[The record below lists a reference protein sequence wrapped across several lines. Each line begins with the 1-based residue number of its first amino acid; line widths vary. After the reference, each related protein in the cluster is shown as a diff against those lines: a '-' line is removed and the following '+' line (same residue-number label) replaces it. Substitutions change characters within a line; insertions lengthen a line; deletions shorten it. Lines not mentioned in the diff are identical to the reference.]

1 MKGILACLLCLFI
14 GLNFLG
20 CGEVEEDTEP
30 MPSVELPDRYYDTS
44 GLLYEITDEQVKE
57 LLNLDFPG
65 DWYNEEDPELKAK
78 YYHAMLI
85 QQFGDIPA
93 VHVDAIFY
101 RLSLLADGKPTEISI
116 EDLILRAKAQYLL
129 WPNEANRKV
138 LEDTQKQKIWRET
151 DDPEL
156 YAKLYTET
164 LIRQHGDIPEV
175 HIVVEGEKK
184 QKFGGGWRIATDADK
199 NEYVEYLRA
208 KYILQPTEYFL
219 CIYNVFKE
227 VVDNGTDFGVAI
239 KREKEICVEEG
250 GLEELLNLVLENAGE
265 NPE

>member
-116 EDLILRAKAQYLL
+116 EDLILQAKAQYLL

-184 QKFGGGWRIATDADK
+184 RKFGGGWRIATDADK

-208 KYILQPTEYFL
+208 KYVLQPTEYFL
-219 CIYNVFKE
+219 CRYNVFKE

-250 GLEELLNLVLENAGE
+250 GLEELLNLVLEN
-265 NPE
+265 PE

>member
-1 MKGILACLLCLFI
+1 MRGILACLLCLFI

-20 CGEVEEDTEP
+20 CGEGEEDTEP
-30 MPSVELPDRYYDTS
+30 ILSVELPDRYYDTS
-44 GLLYEITDEQVKE
+44 GVFYEITDEQVKE
-57 LLNLDFPG
+57 LLNLDFPV
-65 DWYNEEDPELKAK
+65 DWHKEKDPELRAK

-93 VHVDAIFY
+93 VHIEAIFY

-116 EDLILRAKAQYLL
+116 DDLILWAKANYLL
-129 WPNEANRKV
+129 WPNESNRKV

-175 HIVVEGEKK
+175 HIVVEGERKK
-184 QKFGGGWRIATDADK
+184 KFGGWRIATDADK
-199 NEYVEYLRA
+199 EAYVEYLRA
-208 KYILQPTEYFL
+208 KYVLQPTEYFL

-227 VVDNGTDFGVAI
+227 VVDNGEPFGIAI
-239 KREKEICVEEG
+239 KRKKEICIEG
-250 GLEELLNLVLENAGE
+250 GFEELIDSVLENVE
-265 NPE
+265 VNPE

>member
-1 MKGILACLLCLFI
+1 MRGILKCFLCLFV
-14 GLNFLG
+14 GLSFLS

-30 MPSVELPDRYYDTS
+30 TLSVELPDRYYDTS
-44 GLLYEITDEQVKE
+44 GLLYEITDEQVEE

-93 VHVDAIFY
+93 VHIEAIFY
-101 RLSLLADGKPTEISI
+101 RLSLLSDGKPIEVSI

-129 WPNEANRKV
+129 WPNESNRKV

-184 QKFGGGWRIATDADK
+184 KKFGGWRIATDADK

-208 KYILQPTEYFL
+208 KYVLQPTEYFL

-227 VVDNGTDFGVAI
+227 ARDNGTPWGVAI
-239 KREKEICVEEG
+239 SQKKETCVEG
-250 GLEELLNLVLENAGE
+250 GLEELLNSALEDAGV

>member
-1 MKGILACLLCLFI
+1 MRGILKCFLCLFV
-14 GLNFLG
+14 GLSFLS

-30 MPSVELPDRYYDTS
+30 TLSGELPDRYYDTS
-44 GLLYEITDEQVKE
+44 GLLYEITNEQVEE

-65 DWYNEEDPELKAK
+65 DWYKEKDPELKAK

-93 VHVDAIFY
+93 VHIEAIFY
-101 RLSLLADGKPTEISI
+101 RLSLLSDGKPIEISI
-116 EDLILRAKAQYLL
+116 EDLILHAKARYLL
-129 WPNEANRKV
+129 WPNESNRKV
-138 LEDTQKQKIWRET
+138 LEDTKKQKIWRET

-164 LIRQHGDIPEV
+164 LIRQYGDIPEV

-184 QKFGGGWRIATDADK
+184 KKLGGWRIATDADK

-208 KYILQPTEYFL
+208 KYVLQPTEYFL

-227 VVDNGTDFGVAI
+227 ARDNGTPWGVAI
-239 KREKEICVEEG
+239 SQKKETCVEEG
-250 GLEELLNLVLENAGE
+250 GLEELLNSVLENAGV

>member
-1 MKGILACLLCLFI
+1 MRGILKCFLCLFV
-14 GLNFLG
+14 GLSFLS

-30 MPSVELPDRYYDTS
+30 TLSVELPDRYYDTS
-44 GLLYEITDEQVKE
+44 GLLYEITDEQVEE

-65 DWYNEEDPELKAK
+65 DWYNEEDPALKAK

-93 VHVDAIFY
+93 VHIDAIFY
-101 RLSLLADGKPTEISI
+101 RLSLLSDGKPIEVSI

-129 WPNEANRKV
+129 WPNESNRKV
-138 LEDTQKQKIWRET
+138 LEDTRKQKIWRET

-175 HIVVEGEKK
+175 HIVVKGEKK
-184 QKFGGGWRIATDADK
+184 KKFGGWRIATDADK

-208 KYILQPTEYFL
+208 RYVLQPTEYFL

-227 VVDNGTDFGVAI
+227 ARDNGTPWGVAI
-239 KREKEICVEEG
+239 SQKKETCVEG
-250 GLEELLNLVLENAGE
+250 GLEELLNSALEDAGV